1 MPKIS
6 PVEML
11 QDCSHSNV
19 RPELPEEPASAQKMS
34 CKESAVLI
42 LGSEDCFFFLG
53 YLLMNAV
60 PIYAVIHAEDIE
72 ISLCDDN

>member
-19 RPELPEEPASAQKMS
+19 RPELPEDPASAQKMS
-34 CKESAVLI
+34 CKESAVLV
-42 LGSEDCFFFLG
+42 LGSEDCIFFLG
-53 YLLMNAV
+53 YLLVNV
-60 PIYAVIHAEDIE
+60 VSIYAEIHVEDIE
-72 ISLCDDN
+72 ISLCDGN